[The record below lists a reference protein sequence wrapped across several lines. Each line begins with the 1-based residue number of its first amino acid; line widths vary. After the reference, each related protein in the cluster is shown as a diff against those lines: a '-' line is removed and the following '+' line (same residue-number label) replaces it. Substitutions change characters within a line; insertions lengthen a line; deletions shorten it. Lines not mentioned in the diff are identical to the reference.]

1 MFLSHCQRPRS
12 EEITAGCTSII
23 FSRKIAATD
32 CIHRVKFSR
41 ECAAPKQYSLFS
53 HLEKSFFSSPL
64 YDFYI
69 SCELK
74 NRKNW
79 EQSSFCSWS
88 WSFHVMQ
95 VAILADNDAGL
106 YYGRALISFCPT
118 TIFSSGNSHFPTA
131 EWFSRI
137 LSFSHHFN
145 RMGISYSFFSFLSSF
160 FLLRCYRFCLFV
172 PMLKQKEF
180 QMFIRIQTTTLKS
193 IDNYKFQ
200 ILWKHH

>member
-1 MFLSHCQRPRS
+1 MHQHHIFQENSSHRLYSQSKILERMRRS
-12 EEITAGCTSII
+12 KTILA
-23 FSRKIAATD
+23 F
-32 CIHRVKFSR
+32 F
-41 ECAAPKQYSLFS
+41 

-74 NRKNW
+74 NRKNS

-137 LSFSHHFN
+137 LSFSHRFN
-145 RMGISYSFFSFLSSF
+145 RMGISYSFFYLLSFF
-160 FLLRCYRFCLFV
+160 FLLRFYRFCLFV
-172 PMLKQKEF
+172 LVSNEKKFPMIVMRKKGSQKP
-180 QMFIRIQTTTLKS
+180 L
-193 IDNYKFQ
+193 
-200 ILWKHH
+200 